1 MSDGSSMQMSDGSSM
16 QLVVRWR
23 AGDQQAARELFW
35 LYAARLIALVRSRLS
50 AQLAQRVD
58 PEDLVQSAYR
68 SFFCGA
74 RAGDY
79 DVRRSGDL
87 WRLLVRITLHKL
99 QDQVKFHRRAK
110 RAVGRERDL
119 GVEGP
124 PVELLAAGPSPLEA
138 IALVD
143 EVAGLM
149 QLLGSVHGRM
159 LELRLQGHDL
169 EEIARATRRSVRT
182 VRRVLDGIKQQLEQ
196 RLVDSAAEDKGGG
209 AG

>member
-1 MSDGSSMQMSDGSSM
+1 MSDGSSM
-16 QLVVRWR
+16 QLLVRWR
-23 AGDQQAARELFW
+23 EGDQQAARDLFW
-35 LYAARLIALVRSRLS
+35 LYAERLIALVRSRLS
-50 AQLAQRVD
+50 AQLAQRLD

-87 WRLLVRITLHKL
+87 WRLLVSITLHKL
-99 QDQVKFHRRAK
+99 HDQVKWHRRAK

-119 GVEGP
+119 GAEGP
-124 PVELLAAGPSPLEA
+124 PTELLAAGPSPLEA

-143 EVAGLM
+143 EVEGLM
-149 QLLGSVHGRM
+149 QLLGSAHGRM

-169 EEIARATRRSVRT
+169 EEIASNTRRSVRT
-182 VRRVLDGIKQQLEQ
+182 VRRVLEGVKQRLEQ
-196 RLVDSAAEDKGGG
+196 RLVHDSQEDNAGG